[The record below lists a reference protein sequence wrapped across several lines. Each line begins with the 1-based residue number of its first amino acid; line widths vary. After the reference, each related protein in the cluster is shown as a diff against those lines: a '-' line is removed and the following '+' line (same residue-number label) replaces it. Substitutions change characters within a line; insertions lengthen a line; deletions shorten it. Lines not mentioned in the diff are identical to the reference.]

1 MPYWKSKH
9 NLVICLVLA
18 LIVSWGNAVAGKDP
32 LSNILPKVLPLDEA
46 FNFKLTHEEKALQAK
61 WEIAPLCYIY
71 QKSLTINAV
80 SSEGESYPLLQGQLP
95 EAANIDDPYF
105 GRQAIYRHSLN
116 IELPLSTQLLSQD
129 KATYTIQ
136 VEFQG
141 CSESGFCYPP
151 TTKNFELQI
160 KEHKIISIFPTMESP
175 HNQKQK
181 PPVNANENEP
191 APAVADLT
199 DSGEKRGFFAS
210 VATFYVIGL
219 LLTFTPCVLP
229 MIPILAGVI
238 VGQKHLNTRKAF
250 WLSLSYV
257 LSMAFTYALAGV
269 VVATLGKNL
278 QASLQH
284 PGVLISFSLLF
295 AFLAVVQLGWIRLT
309 LPHHLRLKDILH
321 TLHAKQESG
330 TYIGAAMMG
339 VLATLVS
346 SPCVTAPLIGALGYI
361 SHSGDIVLGASALL
375 AMGLGMGTF
384 LLAMGTLGGKF
395 LPKSGPW
402 MHHVN
407 QAFAII
413 MFGLSLFLFDRVFH
427 GPWVL
432 ILWGGLCLFI
442 AWCMNTFKSKTGWSG
457 RIGMIFVFYAA
468 LLFWG
473 ATKGEQDPLKVLTFN
488 PWSNGEHK
496 TASLVFEPS
505 NTPSAFK
512 ASQTQAKQQARPL
525 MLVFYANWCI
535 SCKHL
540 ERKVFDSH
548 SVQEQLKDWQLVRA
562 DITDYN
568 EASQQ
573 FLKKFDL
580 IGPPAVLFFAKDGRE
595 LTKYRIVGE
604 VSEKEFLAQLERM
617 KTDLDAK

>member
-18 LIVSWGNAVAGKDP
+18 LIVSWGNAVANKDP

-46 FNFKLTHEEKALQAK
+46 FNFKLTHEETSLQAK

-71 QKSLTINAV
+71 QKSLTINAI
-80 SSEGESYPLLQGQLP
+80 SSEGKSYPLLQGQLP
-95 EAANIDDPYF
+95 QAQAIDDPYF
-105 GRQAIYRHSLN
+105 GRQTIYHHSLN
-116 IELPLSTQLLSQD
+116 IELPLSSDLLNQD

-160 KEHKIISIFPTMESP
+160 REHKISSVLP
-175 HNQKQK
+175 KQNLTA
-181 PPVNANENEP
+181 NANDNELS
-191 APAVADLT
+191 PAVSESDIT
-199 DSGEKRGFFAS
+199 DPLEKKGYFTS
-210 VATFYVIGL
+210 VATFYVLGL
-219 LLTFTPCVLP
+219 LLTFTPCVWP

-250 WLSLSYV
+250 WLSLCYV

-278 QASLQH
+278 QASLQQ

-321 TLHAKQESG
+321 ALHAKQESG
-330 TYIGAAMMG
+330 TYIGAAIMG
-339 VLATLVS
+339 VLATLIS

-375 AMGLGMGTF
+375 AMGLGMGTL

-413 MFGLSLFLFDRVFH
+413 MFGLSLFLLDRVFR
-427 GPWVL
+427 GPWILV
-432 ILWGGLCLFI
+432 LWGGLCLFI

-457 RIGMIFVFYAA
+457 RVGMIFVFYAA

-473 ATKGEQDPLKVLTFN
+473 AIKGEQDPLKLLTFN
-488 PWSNGEHK
+488 PWSNAEEK
-496 TASLVFEPS
+496 SSSLVFQTS
-505 NTPSAFK
+505 NTISAFE
-512 ASQTQAKQQARPL
+512 ASQAQAKQRAQPL

-540 ERKVFDSH
+540 ERKVFDSP
-548 SVQEQLKDWQLVRA
+548 SVQQQLKDWQVVRA

-568 EASQQ
+568 QASQQ

-604 VSEKEFLAQLERM
+604 VSEKEFLTQLERM
-617 KTDLDAK
+617 KADLNTK